1 MRYGLVL
8 IQDQSQQQ
16 QQRIDPKIIMAN
28 TVLQL
33 SSMELQQAIEQELIE
48 NPALETE
55 DEDPCSGCEL
65 APFGCKDCSVQQQRE
80 VTDHD
85 LSLHEL
91 EVSFDFASDPI
102 DDEEDPIGRIQSDL
116 TLDEHLRNQLRNNAS
131 GRIAEIADYLVNYI
145 NESGYLE
152 CDLLEITLELD
163 ATDEE
168 LEEAVQ
174 LIQSFDPPGV
184 GARDLR
190 ECMAIQLKYLAEE
203 GKGSP
208 TAERIVRTCWDEMIA
223 QKVNRIARR
232 LKVKPEQVRYA
243 LKFIRNR
250 LNPYPAAGFRAP
262 WDTNSAETRNA
273 IRPDVIIRR
282 TPTGYEIEIVSNDH
296 LSLAVNPYYRQMHN
310 EMKNGKSKQY
320 SEQDKKHITE
330 YVERA
335 DLFIKNL
342 NQRRR
347 TLRTIAKNVVE
358 YHHGFLDTGSKLFL
372 RPLTR
377 VKLAEM
383 VNMHESTVSRATA
396 NKYVQLPSQ
405 EVVPFDFFF
414 NHSHSL
420 VDMIV
425 QLIEHEDPS
434 HPLSDQ
440 EIADVLTERGIPV
453 ARRTV
458 VKYREAQKIL
468 SSRQR
473 RRTMASF

>member
-1 MRYGLVL
+1 
-8 IQDQSQQQ
+8 
-16 QQRIDPKIIMAN
+16 MAN
-28 TVLQL
+28 AMLQL
-33 SSMELQQAIEQELIE
+33 SSMELQQAIEQELVE

-80 VTDHD
+80 FSDTDLSVHD
-85 LSLHEL
+85 L
-91 EVSFDFASDPI
+91 EVAFDFASDPM
-102 DDEEDPIGRIQSDL
+102 DDDEDPIGRIQSDL
-116 TLDEHLRNQLRNNAS
+116 TLHEHLRNQLRNSSS
-131 GRIAEIADYLVNYI
+131 GHISEIADYLVNYI

-168 LEEAVQ
+168 LLQAVE
-174 LIQSFDPPGV
+174 LIQSLDPPGV

-190 ECMAIQLKYLAEE
+190 ECMLLQLKYLAEE
-203 GKGSP
+203 GAGSSI
-208 TAERIVRTCWDEMIA
+208 AERIITNCWDEMLA
-223 QKVNRIARR
+223 QKINRISRR
-232 LKVKPEQVRYA
+232 LKVKPEQTRYA
-243 LKFIRNR
+243 LRFIRSK
-250 LNPYPAAGFRAP
+250 LNPYPAAGFRPP
-262 WDTNSAETRNA
+262 WNSDGADTKNA
-273 IRPDVIIRR
+273 VRPDIVIRR
-282 TPTGYEIEIVSNDH
+282 TPTGYEIDVVSNERI
-296 LSLAVNPYYRQMHN
+296 SLAVNPHYRQMYG
-310 EMKNGKSKQY
+310 EMKNGKSKKY
-320 SEQDKKHITE
+320 SEQDKKHIAE

-358 YHHGFLDTGSKLFL
+358 YQHGFLDTGSKLFL
-372 RPLTR
+372 RPMTR
-377 VKLAEM
+377 VKLAEQI
-383 VNMHESTVSRATA
+383 NMHESTISRATA

-414 NHSHSL
+414 NQSHSL
-420 VDMIV
+420 TDMII
-425 QLIEHEDPS
+425 QLIEHEDPAN
-434 HPLSDQ
+434 PLSDQ
-440 EIADVLTERGIPV
+440 ELADILTERGIPV

-473 RRTMASF
+473 RRTVASL

>member
-1 MRYGLVL
+1 
-8 IQDQSQQQ
+8 
-16 QQRIDPKIIMAN
+16 MAN
-28 TVLQL
+28 TMLQL
-33 SSMELQQAIEQELIE
+33 SSMELQQAIEQELVE
-48 NPALETE
+48 NPALEAE

-80 VTDHD
+80 SVEHD
-85 LSLHEL
+85 LSIHEL

-102 DDEEDPIGRIQSDL
+102 DEEDDPIGRIQSEL
-116 TLDEHLRNQLRNNAS
+116 TLDEHLRNQLRNSAS
-131 GRIAEIADYLVNYI
+131 GRVAEIADYLVNYI

-163 ATDEE
+163 ASDEE
-168 LEEAVQ
+168 LEEAVR
-174 LIQSFDPPGV
+174 LIQTLDPPGV

-190 ECMAIQLKYLAEE
+190 ECMLIQLRYLAEE

-223 QKVNRIARR
+223 QKVNRIARK
-232 LKVKPEQVRYA
+232 LKVKPEQARYA
-243 LKFIRNR
+243 LRFIRSK
-250 LNPYPAAGFRAP
+250 LNPYPAAGYRAP
-262 WDTNSAETRNA
+262 WDSNSAETKNA
-273 IRPDVIIRR
+273 IRPDVIVRR
-282 TPTGYEIEIVSNDH
+282 TATGYDIEVVSNDH
-296 LSLAVNPYYRQMHN
+296 VSLAVNPHYRQMAN

-320 SEQDKKHITE
+320 SDQDKKHITE

-335 DLFIKNL
+335 DQFIKNL
-342 NQRRR
+342 NQRRK
-347 TLRTIAKNVVE
+347 TLRTIAKSIVE
-358 YHHGFLDTGSKLFL
+358 HQHGFLDTGSKLFL

-377 VKLAEM
+377 VKLAET

-414 NHSHSL
+414 NQSHSL
-420 VDMIV
+420 TDMIV
-425 QLIEHEDPS
+425 QLVEHEDPS

-440 EIADVLTERGIPV
+440 EIADILTERGIPV

-473 RRTMASF
+473 RRTVASL

>member
-1 MRYGLVL
+1 
-8 IQDQSQQQ
+8 
-16 QQRIDPKIIMAN
+16 MAN

-33 SSMELQQAIEQELIE
+33 SSLELQQAIEQELIE
-48 NPALETE
+48 NPALEAE

-65 APFGCKDCSVQQQRE
+65 APFGCKDCSVKQQRDLSDSNL
-80 VTDHD
+80 TIHD
-85 LSLHEL
+85 L
-91 EVSFDFASDPI
+91 EVPFDCTSDPE
-102 DDEEDPIGRIQSDL
+102 DENDPIGRIQSEI
-116 TLDEHLRNQLRNNAS
+116 TLDEHLRNQLRNTAS
-131 GRIAEIADYLVNYI
+131 GRIPEIADYLVNYI

-168 LEEAVQ
+168 LEEAVK
-174 LIQSFDPPGV
+174 LIQSLDPPGV

-190 ECMAIQLKYLAEE
+190 ECMLIQLQYLIDE
-203 GKGSP
+203 GKGSVI
-208 TAERIVRTCWDEMIA
+208 AERVIRDCWDEMIA
-223 QKVNRIARR
+223 RKVNRIARR

-243 LKFIRNR
+243 LRFIRSR
-250 LNPYPAAGFRAP
+250 LNPYPAAGFRSP
-262 WDTNSAETRNA
+262 WDSSATESRNA
-273 IRPDVIIRR
+273 VRPDVIIRR
-282 TPTGYEIEIVSNDH
+282 TPTGYDIEVVSNEH
-296 LSLAVNPYYRQMHN
+296 LSLSVSPYYRQLHN

-320 SEQDKKHITE
+320 SAQDKKHIAE

-335 DLFIKNL
+335 DLFIRNL
-342 NQRRR
+342 NQRRK
-347 TLRTIAKNVVE
+347 TLRVITKSIVE
-358 YHHGFLDTGSKLFL
+358 YQHGFLDTGSKLFL

-414 NHSHSL
+414 NQSHSL
-420 VDMIV
+420 TDMIV
-425 QLIEHEDPS
+425 QLIENEDPA

-440 EIADVLTERGIPV
+440 EIADILTERGIPV

-473 RRTMASF
+473 RRTVASL